1 MRSIEYENWKAIPTT
16 TSFCFDDVTGCKT
29 EVGGSEKFSIVFH
42 QLLSHVAGHRR
53 GWWTLKPPNRD
64 DEPKNEIYSIY
75 WIWNSTLYFWHIY
88 YLCKST
94 KQKKC
99 FIGIKNER
107 QRSDRYLFV
116 PAVPHL
122 SPNPEG
128 WNGVAS
134 CDLNLSLQLTAYFA
148 KRYLSPSSDK
158 LWVGWCALPFF
169 GGLSFPFRL
178 PPISQ
183 AAVYWLTINPERCHS
198 SL

>member
-94 KQKKC
+94 KQKKNASLELKTKGRDQIDIYLC
-99 FIGIKNER
+99 LPCRIWAQTLKDEMELWPKSVSSNDSIFCEEIFESINWQAVSRLMCTSLFRGPFI
-107 QRSDRYLFV
+107 S
-116 PAVPHL
+116 
-122 SPNPEG
+122 
-128 WNGVAS
+128 
-134 CDLNLSLQLTAYFA
+134 
-148 KRYLSPSSDK
+148 
-158 LWVGWCALPFF
+158 
-169 GGLSFPFRL
+169 LSF
-178 PPISQ
+178 
-183 AAVYWLTINPERCHS
+183 AAHFPGCRILINY
-198 SL
+198 